1 MLIKCDTIKIRTNY
15 KYLLEE
21 KIAFNITNNA
31 TKNIEI
37 GRWYNT
43 KYNPSIPYDVYI
55 ATNYIHQT
63 LEIEFSSKILLER
76 YPELISKDTIR
87 QCLVNLNK
95 LGICTIDVDG
105 VLNNGWVIKADVTK
119 DVDLRLT
126 DEVLNALNQNVVN
139 YRRFKWTHYDH
150 KGITFTK
157 DVVYGKETIT
167 IYNKYKE
174 LLSHSRKFV
183 DSLPNRNEIMD
194 YFDGKARFE
203 IRLENV
209 AQIKERLGVNNRIK
223 DFFNALDTP
232 IREQF
237 DRVFNVS
244 AQPLDTSNCKG
255 WDEWAIAHLLD
266 YYKYDLKRIEQDMRM
281 DGVFSSRNGHR
292 NKMKLF
298 EDVKNKVCRKEN
310 EIIRR
315 VRSLL

>member
-1 MLIKCDTIKIRTNY
+1 MFIQCDTIKIRTNY

-21 KIAFNITNNA
+21 KIAFNITNSA

-43 KYNPSIPYDVYI
+43 KHNPSIPFNVYI

-76 YPELISKDTIR
+76 YPELISKYTIR
-87 QCLVNLNK
+87 QCLENLNK

-105 VLNNGWVIKADVTK
+105 VLNNGWVINAHITK

-126 DEVLNALNQNVVN
+126 DDVLNSLNQNVSN
-139 YRRFKWTHYDH
+139 YRRFKWEHYDH

-157 DVVYGKETIT
+157 DVVYGKEQIY

-174 LLSHSRKFV
+174 LLSQSRKFI
-183 DSLPNRNEIMD
+183 DSLSNRKEIMD
-194 YFDGKARFE
+194 YFAGKTRFE
-203 IRLENV
+203 IRLESA
-209 AQIKERLGVNNRIK
+209 AQIKEQLGVSNRID
-223 DFFNALDTP
+223 DFFNA
-232 IREQF
+232 INSAVREQF

-244 AQPLDTSNCKG
+244 AQPLDVSKCEG
-255 WDEWAIAHLLD
+255 WIEWAMARLLD
-266 YYKYDLKRIEQDMRM
+266 LFNFDLKQIDQCMRA
-281 DGVFSSRNGHR
+281 DGVFPSRNGHS

-298 EDVKNKVCRKEN
+298 EKVKSKVSRKEN
-310 EIIRR
+310 EIVRS

>member
-95 LGICTIDVDG
+95 LGICTIDIDG

-119 DVDLRLT
+119 DVDLRLS
-126 DEVLNALNQNVVN
+126 DEVLNALNQNVAN

-194 YFDGKARFE
+194 YFDGKTRFE

-209 AQIKERLGVNNRIK
+209 AKIKERLGVNNRIK

-244 AQPLDTSNCKG
+244 AQPLDTSNCKS

-298 EDVKNKVCRKEN
+298 EVVNSKVCRKEN
-310 EIIRR
+310 EIIRQ

>member
-1 MLIKCDTIKIRTNY
+1 MFIQCDTIKIRTNY

-87 QCLVNLNK
+87 QCLENLNR

-126 DEVLNALNQNVVN
+126 DEVLNALNQNVAN

-244 AQPLDTSNCKG
+244 AQPLDVSKCEG
-255 WDEWAIAHLLD
+255 WIEWAMARLLD
-266 YYKYDLKRIEQDMRM
+266 LFNFDLKQIDQCMRA
-281 DGVFSSRNGHR
+281 DGVFPSRNGHS

-298 EDVKNKVCRKEN
+298 EEVKSKVSRKEN
-310 EIIRR
+310 EIVRS

>member
-95 LGICTIDVDG
+95 LGICTIDIDG

-119 DVDLRLT
+119 DVDLRLS
-126 DEVLNALNQNVVN
+126 DEVLNALNQNVAN

-157 DVVYGKETIT
+157 DVVYGKENIT

-194 YFDGKARFE
+194 YFDGKTRFE
-203 IRLENV
+203 IRLESA
-209 AQIKERLGVNNRIK
+209 AQIKEQLGVSNRIE
-223 DFFNALDTP
+223 DFFNAIDSAV
-232 IREQF
+232 REQF
-237 DRVFNVS
+237 DRVFDVS

-310 EIIRR
+310 EIVRS

>member
-95 LGICTIDVDG
+95 LGICTIDIDG

-119 DVDLRLT
+119 DVDLRLS
-126 DEVLNALNQNVVN
+126 DEVLNALNQNVAN

-157 DVVYGKETIT
+157 DVVYGKENIT

-194 YFDGKARFE
+194 YFDGKTRFE
-203 IRLENV
+203 IRLESA
-209 AQIKERLGVNNRIK
+209 AQIKEQLGVSNRID
-223 DFFNALDTP
+223 DFFNAIDSAV
-232 IREQF
+232 REQF
-237 DRVFNVS
+237 DRVFDVS
-244 AQPLDTSNCKG
+244 AQPLDTSNCKS

-310 EIIRR
+310 EIIRQ

>member
-95 LGICTIDVDG
+95 LGICTIDIDG

-126 DEVLNALNQNVVN
+126 DEVLNALNQNVAN

-157 DVVYGKETIT
+157 DVVYGKEQIYV
-167 IYNKYKE
+167 YNKYKE
-174 LLSHSRKFV
+174 LLSQSRKFI
-183 DSLPNRNEIMD
+183 DSLSNRNEIMD
-194 YFDGKARFE
+194 YFDGKTRFE
-203 IRLENV
+203 IRLESA
-209 AQIKERLGVNNRIK
+209 AQIKEQLGVSNRID
-223 DFFNALDTP
+223 DFFNAIDSAV
-232 IREQF
+232 REQF
-237 DRVFNVS
+237 DRVFDVS
-244 AQPLDTSNCKG
+244 AQPLDTSNCKS

-310 EIIRR
+310 EIIRQ

>member
-87 QCLVNLNK
+87 QCLENLNK
-95 LGICTIDVDG
+95 LGICTIDIDG

-126 DEVLNALNQNVVN
+126 DEVLNALNQNVAN

-157 DVVYGKETIT
+157 DVVYGKEQIYVIT
-167 IYNKYKE
+167 SIRNSY
-174 LLSHSRKFV
+174 RKV
-183 DSLPNRNEIMD
+183 ENSLTAYPIATKLWIILMV
-194 YFDGKARFE
+194 
-203 IRLENV
+203 RL
-209 AQIKERLGVNNRIK
+209 
-223 DFFNALDTP
+223 
-232 IREQF
+232 
-237 DRVFNVS
+237 
-244 AQPLDTSNCKG
+244 
-255 WDEWAIAHLLD
+255 
-266 YYKYDLKRIEQDMRM
+266 DLKLDSKAQLR
-281 DGVFSSRNGHR
+281 
-292 NKMKLF
+292 
-298 EDVKNKVCRKEN
+298 
-310 EIIRR
+310 
-315 VRSLL
+315 

>member
-95 LGICTIDVDG
+95 LGICTIDIDG

-119 DVDLRLT
+119 DVDLRLS
-126 DEVLNALNQNVVN
+126 DEVLNALNQNVAN

-157 DVVYGKETIT
+157 DVVYGKEQIY

-174 LLSHSRKFV
+174 LLSQSRKFI
-183 DSLPNRNEIMD
+183 DSLSNRNEIMD
-194 YFDGKARFE
+194 YFDGKTRFE
-203 IRLENV
+203 IRLESA
-209 AQIKERLGVNNRIK
+209 AQIKEQLGVSNRIE
-223 DFFNALDTP
+223 DFFNAIDSAV
-232 IREQF
+232 REQF
-237 DRVFNVS
+237 DRVFDVS

-310 EIIRR
+310 EIIRQ
-315 VRSLL
+315 VRSLM

>member
-95 LGICTIDVDG
+95 LGICTIDIDG
-105 VLNNGWVIKADVTK
+105 VLNNGWVIKAHITE

-126 DEVLNALNQNVVN
+126 DNVLNALNQNVSN
-139 YRRFKWTHYDH
+139 YRRFKWAHYDH

-157 DVVYGKETIT
+157 DVVYGKEQIY

-174 LLSHSRKFV
+174 LLSQSRKFI
-183 DSLPNRNEIMD
+183 DSLSNRNEIMD
-194 YFDGKARFE
+194 YFDGKTRFE
-203 IRLENV
+203 IRLES
-209 AQIKERLGVNNRIK
+209 AALIKEQLGVSNRIE
-223 DFFNALDTP
+223 DFFNAIDSAV
-232 IREQF
+232 REQF
-237 DRVFNVS
+237 DRVFDVS

-298 EDVKNKVCRKEN
+298 EKVKSKVSRKEN
-310 EIIRR
+310 EIVRS

>member
-95 LGICTIDVDG
+95 LGICTIDIDG

-119 DVDLRLT
+119 DVDLRLS
-126 DEVLNALNQNVVN
+126 DEVLNALNQNVAN

-157 DVVYGKETIT
+157 DVVYGKENIT

-194 YFDGKARFE
+194 YFDGKTRFE

-209 AQIKERLGVNNRIK
+209 AKIKEQLGVSNRIE
-223 DFFNALDTP
+223 DFFNAIDSAV
-232 IREQF
+232 REQF
-237 DRVFNVS
+237 DRVFDVS

-310 EIIRR
+310 EIIRQ
-315 VRSLL
+315 VRSLM